1 MKANRALNMELRRLV
16 EARLQ
21 QTLRGIEDTLNQII
35 ANQET
40 TVKELKED
48 LKSLEPS
55 FNILLQKWSLEI
67 LYTLFLKTAT
77 GFGELKKNP
86 RSQLPHPF
94 RQTEDTQT
102 SWLHRARCKHGA
114 TPSCKL
120 QTHTKRQEHRSPSPA
135 IAVLLKPA
143 LEITVFSEVFYFLE
157 HAVS

>member
-77 GFGELKKNP
+77 GFGELKKKSSESTP
-86 RSQLPHPF
+86 APF
-94 RQTEDTQT
+94 QTN
-102 SWLHRARCKHGA
+102 
-114 TPSCKL
+114 
-120 QTHTKRQEHRSPSPA
+120 
-135 IAVLLKPA
+135 
-143 LEITVFSEVFYFLE
+143 
-157 HAVS
+157 